1 MTDRPEVLVTAP
13 LPAPS
18 LEKLRASFLVHHAVG
33 KSESAQAIEKY
44 GANIRAVLASGSRG
58 FTAAEIAK
66 LPKLGVIC
74 ALGAGYEG
82 IDAAA
87 AKARGIAVTHAVG
100 TNNNTVADQA
110 MGLLISVVRALS
122 RSERMLRAGQWE
134 EFSESRPCVYGKK
147 IGILGLGAIGTMI
160 AKRARGFDL
169 EVRYHNRNKRSDVP
183 YLYCA
188 TVEELAEQ
196 SDFLVVA
203 CVGGPSTRHLVN
215 RKVLKALGPK
225 GYVVNVARGTVIDTE
240 ALIAALAAGEIAGA
254 ALDVLENEPEVPE
267 ALKEFPNVVLTPHFG
282 GRSHEAQALGIV
294 QAIDNLT
301 AFFAGKPVLT
311 PVD

>member
-1 MTDRPEVLVTAP
+1 MVDRPEVLVTAP

-18 LEKLRASFLVHHAVG
+18 LEKLQANFTVHHAVG
-33 KSESAQAIEKY
+33 KSESAAVIEKH

-66 LPKLGVIC
+66 LPNLGIIC

-110 MGLLISVVRALS
+110 MGLLIAVVRALS

-134 EFSESRPCVYGKK
+134 EFNESRPCVYGKN

-160 AKRARGFDL
+160 AKRALGFDL
-169 EVRYHNRNKRSDVP
+169 EVRYHNRNKRGDVP
-183 YLYCA
+183 YIYCRS
-188 TVEELAEQ
+188 VKELAER
-196 SDFLVVA
+196 SDFLVIA
-203 CVGGPSTRHLVN
+203 CVGGPSTHHIVN
-215 RKVLKALGPK
+215 REVLKALGPK

-240 ALIAALAAGEIAGA
+240 ALIGALAANEIAGA
-254 ALDVLENEPEVPE
+254 ALDVLENEPQVPE
-267 ALKEFPNVVLTPHFG
+267 ALLNFPNVVLTPHFG

-301 AFFAGKPVLT
+301 AFFAGKALLT
-311 PVD
+311 PID